1 VIPEIDNSRAAQSRL
16 KRDRGRALE
25 ESTARADEFAAAEE
39 QNGAA
44 TWRRIANA
52 VVQLANTTPARP
64 GALICFQ
71 YYPKE
76 GHAPR
81 ARAIPRNALIDR
93 RMRPALRKLPKDD
106 NDIST
111 GRTAFCGGTSGRRA
125 S

>member
-25 ESTARADEFAAAEE
+25 ESTARADEFAAAEQ

-44 TWRRIANA
+44 KWRRIANA
-52 VVQLANTTPARP
+52 VVQLANTTPAQP

-76 GHAPR
+76 GHLPR
-81 ARAIPRNALIDR
+81 ARANPAQCLNLQANA
-93 RMRPALRKLPKDD
+93 AGVEKAAE
-106 NDIST
+106 
-111 GRTAFCGGTSGRRA
+111 G
-125 S
+125 

>member
-1 VIPEIDNSRAAQSRL
+1 VSIVDHNLNLIDGDRTLRRRDTRDRQWL
-16 KRDRGRALE
+16 KRDLGRALE

-76 GHAPR
+76 GSR
-81 ARAIPRNALIDR
+81 AAREGNPSQCLN
-93 RMRPALRKLPKDD
+93 RPANAAGVEK
-106 NDIST
+106 
-111 GRTAFCGGTSGRRA
+111 AA
-125 S
+125 